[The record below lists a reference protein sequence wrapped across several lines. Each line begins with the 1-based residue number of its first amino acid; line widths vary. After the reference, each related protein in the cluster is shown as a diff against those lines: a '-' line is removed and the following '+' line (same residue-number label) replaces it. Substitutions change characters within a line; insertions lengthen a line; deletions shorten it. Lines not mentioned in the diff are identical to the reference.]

1 MSEKSILNKVR
12 VMLGMN
18 VALEQMKLDNGTV
31 VEAEAFEAGQD
42 VMVVT
47 EQGSVPL
54 PMGEYTLESGQ
65 ILVCTE
71 DGVIAEIKEAA
82 APATEEAPAPTEEVE
97 AAADPAPVAKKVI
110 ESVTKET
117 VFSAEEVE
125 ALKAEIESLK
135 TELAAATPSFKHSP
149 EKETAKKEMFAISPN
164 RAKGTQERVFELLN
178 KN

>member
-1 MSEKSILNKVR
+1 MSKEKSILRNIKT
-12 VMLGMN
+12 MLGIA
-18 VALEQMKLDNGTV
+18 VSLEQMKLDNGTV
-31 VEAEAFEAGQD
+31 VEAEAFEPGQD
-42 VMVVT
+42 IMVIT

-54 PMGEYTLESGQ
+54 PMGEYTLEGGQ
-65 ILVCTE
+65 VLVCAE

-82 APATEEAPAPTEEVE
+82 APEAPAEEVE

-125 ALKAEIESLK
+125 ALKAEIETLK

-164 RAKGTQERVFELLN
+164 KAKGTQERVFELLN

>member
-12 VMLGMN
+12 VMLGMTI
-18 VALEQMKLDNGTV
+18 ALEQMKLDNGTV
-31 VEAEAFEAGQD
+31 LEAEAFEAGQE

-54 PMGEYTLESGQ
+54 PMGEYSLEGGQ
-65 ILVCTE
+65 VLVCTE

-82 APATEEAPAPTEEVE
+82 APATEEAPAETEEVE
-97 AAADPAPVAKKVI
+97 AAADPTPVAKKVI

-117 VFSAEEVE
+117 VFSTEEVE

-149 EKETAKKEMFAISPN
+149 EKETERKVAFTNEGSTKKNRILNHLKAI
-164 RAKGTQERVFELLN
+164 K
-178 KN
+178 K